1 LKWIIIV
8 TTDDDIFVTQFE
20 EKGFLKIEACNAAS
34 YFCKWKFWIFR
45 KALLQNE
52 MIHWLKTLRNFDGE
66 NEQRRIEQEKK
77 TKKLLLTSREN
88 NTLWSS

>member
-1 LKWIIIV
+1 MIFLLHNLKR
-8 TTDDDIFVTQFE
+8 IF
-20 EKGFLKIEACNAAS
+20 EKLKACNAAS
-34 YFCKWKFWIFR
+34 YFCKDENSEYSEGGIITKY
-45 KALLQNE
+45 E